1 MKTKARDVKS
11 FTQRLGWLTRGLNG
25 LSALAVLAMML
36 LTCADIVMRLM
47 RRPITG
53 TYETVGFL
61 GALFV
66 SFALAQTSVDR
77 GHIAVDFL
85 VQRLPKRVQEAVEL
99 VNGLICIAL
108 FALVA
113 WQCGRYGMELKA
125 SGEVSMTL
133 QTPIY
138 PVVWGIGAGCAVLC
152 LVLIARASDVL
163 AGWRRSV

>member
-1 MKTKARDVKS
+1 MRTGKRNVRS
-11 FTQRLGWLTRGLNG
+11 ITQRLGWLTRGLNS

-85 VQRLPKRVQEAVEL
+85 VQRLPQRVQEAVEL
-99 VNGLICIAL
+99 VNGLVCTAF
-108 FALVA
+108 FALIA
-113 WQCGRYGMELKA
+113 WQCGLYGAELKA

-152 LVLIARASDVL
+152 LVLIARSSDVL
-163 AGWRRSV
+163 AGWRRPV